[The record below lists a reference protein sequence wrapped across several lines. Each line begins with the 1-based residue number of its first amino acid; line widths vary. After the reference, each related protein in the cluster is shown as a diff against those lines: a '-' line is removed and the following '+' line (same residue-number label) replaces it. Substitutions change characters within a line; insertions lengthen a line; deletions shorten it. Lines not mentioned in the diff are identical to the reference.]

1 MGFQKMEKEAESDV
15 TELNQEEGFGGESH
29 NF

>member
-1 MGFQKMEKEAESDV
+1 MGVLKMEKEAESDV
-15 TELNQEEGFGGESH
+15 TELNQEEGFRGKSQ